1 MEDELGSQGAGGGSN
16 DLSGTVHGHSVQAG
30 HVAGDV
36 TLNVLPP
43 AAHPHVTPYEVPPL
57 SARFFNQVDVLAR
70 LDALA
75 APGQGAPV
83 GVAVLQGL
91 PGVGTTAVIRRWAEL
106 KRAWFRGGQ
115 LYHDFAALRD
125 RREGADVSEAAGQ
138 FLRSLGVDEPLIPD
152 SLQERAARFRSR
164 TAEQPLLVVLE
175 NVSRAAQVRA
185 LLPRGPGSV
194 VLVTFGGDSGELG
207 ELSVEAQLVYVDP
220 LDRASALRLLA
231 DRCAQAVAADPEAAA
246 RVVELCGRL
255 PLALDIVAGRLRTAR
270 SLTLA
275 RLADELADATH
286 RLSGLSVGGSRS
298 MTAALDLAYGAL
310 PPGTARLY
318 RLLGSLPLTAL
329 DESVAAAAAGTDLV
343 DARAHLREL
352 EALSLLEATDDGR
365 HRVHDLV
372 RLHAGE
378 RAERED
384 PPASG
389 RAALARV
396 LDHYLRLTAL
406 ADRAVRRDRLRV
418 ADLTDVLRDAP
429 DPFAAP
435 GGPAPLTW
443 LEAEYPNVLGVLRA
457 AARDPELHVPV
468 WQTAEA
474 LTVLFLHHRHL
485 GPWLESLALGAAAA
499 AAAVDPAAEAR
510 LRSLRSRPL
519 LDLGEHAEAR
529 AELDAAVACA
539 EVSGHTVLRASVQEF
554 LGRCLEHHDLEAAM
568 AAYRASLALNSAA
581 GEERGAAIA
590 AYFLGRAED
599 AAGRPRAALAT
610 LRDAHARLTARADH
624 RMAARATL
632 ALGLAH
638 DHLGETDDAVRAL
651 TAAAGALHTTEAYSY
666 EADARAA
673 LADVLSRTGS
683 GPDAVRPLLT
693 RALEVYEA
701 YGSPRA
707 DVVRARLAELGSG

>member
-1 MEDELGSQGAGGGSN
+1 MGDHEAPGGGN

-43 AAHPHVTPYEVPPL
+43 PARQHVIPYEVPPL

-75 APGQGAPV
+75 APGRDVPV

-91 PGVGTTAVIRRWAEL
+91 PGVGTTAVIRHWAER
-106 KRAWFRGGQ
+106 KRALFRGGQ

-207 ELSVEAQLVYVDP
+207 ELSVDAQLVYVDP
-220 LDRASALRLLA
+220 LDAASALRLLA
-231 DRCAQAVAADPEAAA
+231 DRCAQAVAADPAAAA

-286 RLSGLSVGGSRS
+286 RLPGLSVGRSRS

-310 PPGTARLY
+310 PPATARLY
-318 RLLGSLPLTAL
+318 RLIGTLPLTVL
-329 DESVAAAAAGTDLV
+329 DEQVVAAAAGADLAQ
-343 DARAHLREL
+343 ARAQLREL
-352 EALSLLEATDDGR
+352 EALSLLEAAEDGR

-372 RLHAGE
+372 RLHARE
-378 RAERED
+378 RAEQED
-384 PPASG
+384 APASG

-406 ADRAVRRDRLRV
+406 ADRAVRQDRLRV
-418 ADLTDVLRDAP
+418 ADLADVLRDAP

-435 GGPAPLTW
+435 GGAAPLAW
-443 LEAEYPNVLGVLRA
+443 LEAAYPDILGVLRA
-457 AARDPELHVPV
+457 AARVPGLQV
-468 WQTAEA
+468 PLWQTAEA

-485 GPWLESLALGAAAA
+485 GPWLESLALGAEAA

-519 LDLGEHAEAR
+519 LDLGAHDEAR
-529 AELDAAVACA
+529 AELAAAVACA

-554 LGRCLEHHDLEAAM
+554 LGRCLEHHDLDAAM
-568 AAYRASLALNSAA
+568 AAYRASLALNTAA
-581 GEERGAAIA
+581 GEERGAALA

-610 LRDAHARLTARADH
+610 LRDARARLAARADH

-632 ALGLAH
+632 AVGLAH

-651 TAAAGALHTTEAYSY
+651 TTAAEALHTTEAYGY

-673 LADVLSRTGS
+673 LADLLSRTGS

-707 DVVRARLAELGSG
+707 DAVRARLAELGPA

>member
-1 MEDELGSQGAGGGSN
+1 MEDELGSQEAGGGGN

-43 AAHPHVTPYEVPPL
+43 PAHQYVTPYEVPPL
-57 SARFFNQVDVLAR
+57 SAGFFNQVDVLAR

-75 APGQGAPV
+75 APGHGAPV

-138 FLRSLGVDEPLIPD
+138 FLRSLGVEEPLIPD

-207 ELSVEAQLVYVDP
+207 ELSVDAQLVYVDP

-231 DRCAQAVAADPEAAA
+231 DRCAHAVAADPAAAA
-246 RVVELCGRL
+246 RVVELCGQL

-286 RLSGLSVGGSRS
+286 RLSGLSVGRSRS

-310 PPGTARLY
+310 PPATARLY
-318 RLLGSLPLTAL
+318 RLIGSLPLTAL
-329 DESVAAAAAGTDLV
+329 DESAVAAAAGVDLAQ
-343 DARAHLREL
+343 ARAQLREL
-352 EALSLLEATDDGR
+352 EALSLLEATADGR

-389 RAALARV
+389 QAALARV

-418 ADLTDVLRDAP
+418 ADLTDVLR
-429 DPFAAP
+429 
-435 GGPAPLTW
+435 
-443 LEAEYPNVLGVLRA
+443 A
-457 AARDPELHVPV
+457 AAREPGLQVPV

-554 LGRCLEHHDLEAAM
+554 LGRCLEHHDLDAAM
-568 AAYRASLALNSAA
+568 TAYRASLALNTAA

-599 AAGRPRAALAT
+599 TAGRPRAALAT
-610 LRDAHARLTARADH
+610 LRDAHSRLTARADH

-632 ALGLAH
+632 AIGLAH

-651 TAAAGALHTTEAYSY
+651 TAAAQALHATEAYSY

-683 GPDAVRPLLT
+683 DPDAARPLLA

-707 DVVRARLAELGSG
+707 DAVRARLAELDSA

>member
-43 AAHPHVTPYEVPPL
+43 PAHPHVTPYEVPPL

-83 GVAVLQGL
+83 GVAVLRGL

-231 DRCAQAVAADPEAAA
+231 DRCARAVAADPEAAA

-286 RLSGLSVGGSRS
+286 RLSGLSVGRSRS

-310 PPGTARLY
+310 PPATARLY

-352 EALSLLEATDDGR
+352 EALSLLEATEDGR
-365 HRVHDLV
+365 HRVHVLV

-435 GGPAPLTW
+435 GGPAPLAW

-474 LTVLFLHHRHL
+474 LTSCSCTTGTS
-485 GPWLESLALGAAAA
+485 GPGWSRSPSAPRRPPRPSTPRPRPGCAACARAPCSTSASTRRPAPSWTRPSPAPRSRATPSCARPSRSSSAAASNTTTWRR
-499 AAAVDPAAEAR
+499 PWPPTAR
-510 LRSLRSRPL
+510 RSRST
-519 LDLGEHAEAR
+519 R
-529 AELDAAVACA
+529 
-539 EVSGHTVLRASVQEF
+539 RR
-554 LGRCLEHHDLEAAM
+554 GR
-568 AAYRASLALNSAA
+568 SAA
-581 GEERGAAIA
+581 PPSPRTSSAAPRTRPG
-590 AYFLGRAED
+590 GRA
-599 AAGRPRAALAT
+599 RPWPPSAT
-610 LRDAHARLTARADH
+610 
-624 RMAARATL
+624 
-632 ALGLAH
+632 
-638 DHLGETDDAVRAL
+638 
-651 TAAAGALHTTEAYSY
+651 
-666 EADARAA
+666 
-673 LADVLSRTGS
+673 
-683 GPDAVRPLLT
+683 PT
-693 RALEVYEA
+693 R
-701 YGSPRA
+701 G
-707 DVVRARLAELGSG
+707 